1 MPGAKATGK
10 KADAPA
16 KVDGSGKEELPPS
29 ASLEEVTLQVGG
41 TIVQVMLVHE

>member
-1 MPGAKATGK
+1 MPSAKATGK

-16 KVDGSGKEELPPS
+16 KAVGSGKEELPPS

-41 TIVQVMLVHE
+41 TFIHK